1 MTDNEERQAEMD
13 ELLNNGRKRKRKNR
27 LFALAAAVIVALV
40 GWRFRWDI
48 VYSILPT
55 DSPPLVNWQTLS
67 TIVEFSIKY
76 PEMADLSFDT
86 HGYNSLDVNAAAFI
100 KEGTDEARIEEIKNA
115 LWERMSSDEFLR
127 GLYKTRCAPK
137 FWERDYWQD
146 MKLTVEGCIIDINLY
161 PDAYSPDRRYYSVEI
176 DGRDVSF
183 VITE

>member
-1 MTDNEERQAEMD
+1 MTDNEKRRAEMD
-13 ELLNNGRKRKRKNR
+13 ELLNDGRKRKRKNR
-27 LFALAAAVIVALV
+27 LFALVAAVIVALV

-76 PEMADLSFDT
+76 PEMDDLRFTT

-115 LWERMSSDEFLR
+115 LWER
-127 GLYKTRCAPK
+127 
-137 FWERDYWQD
+137 DYWQD
-146 MKLTVEGCIIDINLY
+146 RELTVEGCTIDVNLH
-161 PDAYSPDRRYYSVEI
+161 PDDSSPDRRHYNVEI
-176 DGRDVSF
+176 DGKNVSF